1 MAGTPQPMTDLGRH
15 LSGPMS
21 EQNLT
26 ALCRLLDD
34 EVGNIKRKLNRG
46 VDQESYKLLNMR
58 MLACMN
64 SQLVLKSIQ
73 TYQN

>member
-15 LSGPMS
+15 LSGSMS

-34 EVGNIKRKLNRG
+34 EVGMIKRKLNRG
-46 VDQESYKLLNMR
+46 VDQETYKLLNMR
-58 MLACMN
+58 ILACMN